1 MSSLFSRAIF
11 DFRKLKK
18 MGYNEF
24 YTQEFLPKDD
34 HQVNLFEDFKRLRSL
49 FGTPHKFAYLRS
61 LVRTRKFTR
70 TVYPPG
76 WRFK

>member
-1 MSSLFSRAIF
+1 
-11 DFRKLKK
+11 

-24 YTQEFLPKDD
+24 YTQGFQPKDEK
-34 HQVNLFEDFKRLRSL
+34 QISLFEDFKRLRSI

-61 LVRTRKFTR
+61 LARTRKFTR

-76 WRFK
+76 WHYR

>member
-1 MSSLFSRAIF
+1 
-11 DFRKLKK
+11 
-18 MGYNEF
+18 MGYKEV